1 FRAKTI
7 CSSVNRD
14 FFIGTT
20 SVQGSVYHAGILF
33 LNGTGFWVRVTPGF
47 VSSVSGKEIPGFIF
61 DATGSFGSE
70 ILGGYVKDAVNGS
83 QPSSERQKEI
93 KE

>member
-20 SVQGSVYHAGILF
+20 SVQGSVDHAGILF
-33 LNGTGFWVRVTPGF
+33 LNGAGFWGRVKNPSHPRLITPPPTING
-47 VSSVSGKEIPGFIF
+47 EI
-61 DATGSFGSE
+61 
-70 ILGGYVKDAVNGS
+70 
-83 QPSSERQKEI
+83 QR
-93 KE
+93 

>member
-1 FRAKTI
+1 RAKTI

-33 LNGTGFWVRVTPGF
+33 LNGAGFWVRVT
-47 VSSVSGKEIPGFIF
+47 VTNQSIIRTSLFIY
-61 DATGSFGSE
+61 DS
-70 ILGGYVKDAVNGS
+70 I
-83 QPSSERQKEI
+83 
-93 KE
+93 

>member
-1 FRAKTI
+1 M
-7 CSSVNRD
+7 
-14 FFIGTT
+14 
-20 SVQGSVYHAGILF
+20 
-33 LNGTGFWVRVTPGF
+33 
-47 VSSVSGKEIPGFIF
+47 SSVSGKEIPGFIF

>member
-1 FRAKTI
+1 LRAKTI

-33 LNGTGFWVRVTPGF
+33 LNGAGFWVRVKRSPIIHYSPHF
-47 VSSVSGKEIPGFIF
+47 HNI
-61 DATGSFGSE
+61 
-70 ILGGYVKDAVNGS
+70 
-83 QPSSERQKEI
+83 RM
-93 KE
+93 

>member
-1 FRAKTI
+1 RAKTI

-33 LNGTGFWVRVTPGF
+33 LNGTGFWVRVTAANAGP
-47 VSSVSGKEIPGFIF
+47 ETRAEETIAQRNTRLIFI
-61 DATGSFGSE
+61 E
-70 ILGGYVKDAVNGS
+70 
-83 QPSSERQKEI
+83 
-93 KE
+93 

>member
-1 FRAKTI
+1 LRAKTI

-33 LNGTGFWVRVTPGF
+33 LNGAGFWVRVTGLIIYQSPLLNIINIMLIVF
-47 VSSVSGKEIPGFIF
+47 F
-61 DATGSFGSE
+61 
-70 ILGGYVKDAVNGS
+70 
-83 QPSSERQKEI
+83 
-93 KE
+93 